1 LVININTCKET
12 FLEFTI
18 LILTSST
25 AREIGEALIDASEN
39 FDATQVAQTVVVIN
53 GTVAV
58 TLPLDAHSSTEDYKI
73 IATIL

>member
-1 LVININTCKET
+1 M
-12 FLEFTI
+12 I
-18 LILTSST
+18 LSSST
-25 AREIGEALIDASEN
+25 AREIGEALIDASES

>member
-1 LVININTCKET
+1 
-12 FLEFTI
+12 LEFTI

-39 FDATQVAQTVVVIN
+39 FDATQVSQTVVVIN